1 MSAYQQSLKV
11 QETLAQNR
19 LRFAGRLNEM
29 NEELQALAREG
40 EKQRKLVSGRRGNPH
55 LTLQHKDNGTRYQS
69 ILQESEAVMDKA
81 SDAAAVTS
89 WPRH

>member
-1 MSAYQQSLKV
+1 
-11 QETLAQNR
+11 
-19 LRFAGRLNEM
+19 M

-40 EKQRKLVSGRRGNPH
+40 EKQRKQWSAWESI